1 MLLDKFF
8 ESISTEG
15 VEYEYFVKLNT
26 EDFISAVISQKHPSF
41 KIINKDTVM
50 FNPTPSSTWGVI
62 FSKTIN
68 LYPSFLISEVYKKSD
83 TTTRMM
89 IMENIQDTNIHLLRE
104 CKDPCEWK
112 ASMRDLNDYWL
123 SQFGLDR
130 KLVNSLRYEESLR
143 YKYQMWRA
151 LTPDHW
157 YRIERQYNVEN
168 PFTMNSVFRSCEI
181 DVDKF
186 DFPVMNLHIDPRTG
200 ATLNSL
206 KVNLDAS
213 KITTDIQKFTLNVII
228 YDTGSGLFSN
238 HLYIKPIN
246 PCQHVKDC
254 RDITVNYILYN
265 TGDKALG
272 YGQRGFSL
280 VDVECSSSYVYN
292 NFEELPIHLNIYSA
306 SLTPPY
312 FTALNEKALDDQ
324 VTGKLEVSPFNIV
337 WDDED
342 TCTHIWRRA
351 SERNVDNVR
360 YPISSE
366 YNDVFENY
374 KTINPG
380 VNFILD

>member
-8 ESISTEG
+8 ESICTEG

-26 EDFISAVISQKHPSF
+26 EDFISAVMSQKHPSF

-50 FNPTPSSTWGVI
+50 FNPEPSSPWGVI
-62 FSKTIN
+62 FSKTIG

-83 TTTRMM
+83 TVTRMM
-89 IMENIQDTNIHLLRE
+89 IMENIQSTDIHLPRE
-104 CKDPCEWK
+104 CKDIGMWK
-112 ASMRDLNDYWL
+112 TSMLDLNDYWL
-123 SQFGLDR
+123 SQFGIER
-130 KLVNSLRYEESLR
+130 KLVESLRYESSLS

-157 YRIERQYNVEN
+157 YRIERQYEVEN
-168 PFTMNSVFRSCEI
+168 QFTEKSNFRNCDI
-181 DVDKF
+181 NVNVF
-186 DFPVMNLHIDPRTG
+186 DFPVMNLHIDPRTDS
-200 ATLNSL
+200 TLNSL

-213 KITTDIQKFTLNVII
+213 KIPTDIQKFTLNVII
-228 YDTGSGLFSN
+228 YNTGSGLFSN

-254 RDITVNYILYN
+254 KDITVNYILYN

-292 NFEELPIHLNIYSA
+292 NFEELPIHLNMYSM

-312 FTALNEKALDDQ
+312 FTSLSEKALNDQ
-324 VTGKLEVSPFNIV
+324 IDGKLEVSPFNIM

-351 SERNVDNVR
+351 SESNVDNVR
-360 YPISSE
+360 YPLLGVF
-366 YNDVFENY
+366 NDVFQSY

-380 VNFILD
+380 VNFISE